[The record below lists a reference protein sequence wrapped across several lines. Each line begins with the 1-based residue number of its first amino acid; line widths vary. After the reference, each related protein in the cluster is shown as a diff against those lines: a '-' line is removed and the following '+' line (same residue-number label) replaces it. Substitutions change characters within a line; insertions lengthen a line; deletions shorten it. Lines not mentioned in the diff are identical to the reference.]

1 MSEKN
6 AKAKMTLESLFAAQ
20 THISQLGAENVLLRQ
35 LRVDLDSSSKDCT
48 LLRRQ
53 VSTLEAELTKYRS
66 NGTQIQPNMIGNG
79 GQIWD
84 AHTNPQSLRQ
94 SFQPLLDN
102 TGRRADPTVPTV
114 RPEATDEQDRD
125 RDRGQRLSRHL
136 TPSVILRDNGTY
148 QQEQQSVVK
157 RSNGNNSISS
167 SSSSSGAPLS
177 SFISPS
183 AHLQHRASNMRGEG
197 DFDTLSYSP
206 SSGEVPVNDLDL
218 DNRKVLPLYPV
229 QQSLSLADIVGIR
242 RGSTTSLDPSL
253 IPMPMPSQ
261 SQRSSLGAL
270 ISPAARSSS
279 SSSGNRED
287 EQHRIESAVS
297 NVHYSNTMTIPSLQ
311 VSRRCT
317 VHESGSYRGSGGG
330 VSSFYDDLEPSAG
343 PPIAPFG
350 TSQSVLSS
358 MAVYDETDRHLT
370 ALMTEKASL
379 NEESSRLLQRGGKV
393 LRERTRIQH
402 IDARLGEIG
411 KEIAHERKK
420 LSGKPG

>member
-6 AKAKMTLESLFAAQ
+6 LKANMTLESLYSAQ
-20 THISQLGAENVLLRQ
+20 THISQLDAENVLLRQ

-53 VSTLEAELTKYRS
+53 VVTLEAELTKYRS

-79 GQIWD
+79 AQIWD

-94 SFQPLLDN
+94 SFQPLLDS
-102 TGRRADPTVPTV
+102 TGRRANPTV
-114 RPEATDEQDRD
+114 RLEAPDEQDRD
-125 RDRGQRLSRHL
+125 RGLRLSRHL
-136 TPSVILRDNGTY
+136 TPSMILRDNGSY

-157 RSNGNNSISS
+157 RSNGSNSS

-183 AHLQHRASNMRGEG
+183 AHLQHRVSNMRDEG
-197 DFDTLSYSP
+197 DFDTLSHPPP
-206 SSGEVPVNDLDL
+206 SSGEAILNDLDL

-253 IPMPMPSQ
+253 IPSQ

-270 ISPAARSSS
+270 ISPPARRPS

-287 EQHRIESAVS
+287 EQYRIEGAVS
-297 NVHYSNTMTIPSLQ
+297 NVHHSNTMTIPSLQ
-311 VSRRCT
+311 VSRRCN

-358 MAVYDETDRHLT
+358 MAVYDEADRHLT

-402 IDARLGEIG
+402 IDARLGEIV